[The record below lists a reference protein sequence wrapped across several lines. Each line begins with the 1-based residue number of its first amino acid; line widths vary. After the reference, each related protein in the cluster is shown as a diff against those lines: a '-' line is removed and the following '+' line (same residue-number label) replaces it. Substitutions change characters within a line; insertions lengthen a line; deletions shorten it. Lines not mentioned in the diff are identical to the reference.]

1 MQGVYMST
9 KIKNRIAYVIKMYP
23 RFSETFI
30 VNEILSHEA
39 AGVEVEIF
47 SLRKPVDGRFHDIVS
62 KVNATVTYI
71 PEESL
76 SGEKLW
82 RLICDSSTYHPDFWE
97 TLQIAKN
104 YSAKEVGQSLLLS
117 KIVRERKITHLHAH
131 FASTATTVARLA
143 ALFLGI
149 SYTFTTHA
157 KDIFHHDVIEEDFSD
172 KLDNSHA
179 AITISDFNYSYIKQ
193 CYGDKAARL
202 KRVYNGLSLDKFIY
216 INPRERPRVIV
227 SVGRLVAKKGI
238 SVLIDACFV
247 LRQKKIIFQ
256 CFIIGDGPLKEELQE
271 QIESYNLSKF
281 VTLTGAKTQRKVKHL
296 VQNASVFAAPCIVA
310 NDGNRDGL
318 PTVLL
323 EAMALGTPC
332 VSTNVTGIPE
342 VVQNNSTGILV
353 NEKNSSQLAEALEK
367 LLSNSELRVMLSKNA
382 RKRIEDDFDID
393 KNTKILRHLIF
404 DKFQSEI
411 KPVHK
416 RLKTQEYEN
425 MLHENTLYLP

>member
-1 MQGVYMST
+1 MST
-9 KIKNRIAYVIKMYP
+9 PLKNRIAYVIKMYP

-62 KVNATVTYI
+62 KVKATVTYI
-71 PEESL
+71 PEEPF

-82 RLICDSSTYHPDFWE
+82 RMICDDSTRYPDFWKK
-97 TLQIAKN
+97 LQIAN
-104 YSAKEVGQSLLLS
+104 SYSAKEVGQSLLLA
-117 KIVRERKITHLHAH
+117 KIVRERKIKHLHAH
-131 FASTATTVARLA
+131 FASTATTVSRLA

-157 KDIFHHDVIEEDFSD
+157 KDIFHHDVIEKDFAD

-193 CYGDKAARL
+193 CYGDKYARL
-202 KRVYNGLSLDKFIY
+202 QRVYNGLSLDKFIY
-216 INPRERPRVIV
+216 MNPRERPRVIV
-227 SVGRLVAKKGI
+227 FVGRFVEKKGI

-256 CFIIGDGPLKEELQE
+256 CFIVGDGPLKEELKE
-271 QIESYNLSKF
+271 QIERYNLGKF
-281 VTLTGAKTQRKVKHL
+281 VTFKGAKTQREVKYL
-296 VQNASVFAAPCIVA
+296 IQNASVFAAPCIVA

-342 VVQNNSTGILV
+342 IVQNDNTGILI
-353 NEKNSSQLAEALEK
+353 NEKNSSQLAEAIER
-367 LLSNSELRVMLSKNA
+367 LLRDSDLRVKLSKNA
-382 RKRIEDDFDID
+382 RKLIEDDFDID

-404 DKFQSEI
+404 DKFQPEI
-411 KPVHK
+411 KPLHK
-416 RLKTQEYEN
+416 RLKPQEYEN